1 MNTIEESEELKPISF
16 KQSFGIVLGIHAI
29 LAGGIIYASLP
40 KAHAEDKAFLKSP
53 EAQYTGIP
61 EPTPTPIPNRKEITP
76 DGKIATYPK
85 PLEENKSPEVKKEVK
100 KEVLPVKNKV
110 NSKYSQTY
118 KVKKGDTIYSISKK
132 YHLNTKKLLQLNHIT
147 DSSKLKEGQV
157 LKFL

>member
-1 MNTIEESEELKPISF
+1 MNTIEESEEPKSISF
-16 KQSFGIVLGIHAI
+16 KQSFGIVLGIHA
-29 LAGGIIYASLP
+29 LAIGGIIYASLP

-61 EPTPTPIPNRKEITP
+61 EPIPNRKEITP

-85 PLEENKSPEVKKEVK
+85 PIEEKKSPEVK

-132 YHLNTKKLLQLNHIT
+132 YHLNTKKLLQLNHNT
-147 DSSKLKEGQV
+147 DSSKLRVGQV

>member
-1 MNTIEESEELKPISF
+1 MNTIEESEEPKSISF
-16 KQSFGIVLGIHAI
+16 KQSFGIVLGIHA
-29 LAGGIIYASLP
+29 LAIGGIIYASLP

-61 EPTPTPIPNRKEITP
+61 EPIPNRKEITP

-85 PLEENKSPEVKKEVK
+85 PIEEKKSPEVK

-147 DSSKLKEGQV
+147 DSSKLRVGQV

>member
-1 MNTIEESEELKPISF
+1 MNTIEESEEPKSISF
-16 KQSFGIVLGIHAI
+16 KQSFGIVLGIHA
-29 LAGGIIYASLP
+29 LAIGGIIYASLP

-61 EPTPTPIPNRKEITP
+61 EPIPNRKEITP

-85 PLEENKSPEVKKEVK
+85 PIEEKKYPEVK
-100 KEVLPVKNKV
+100 KEVLPIKNKV

-147 DSSKLKEGQV
+147 DSSKLRVGQV